1 MVLVL
6 ALGLALPMAMPVAAS
21 PGPGIVGLWHFDGN
35 ANDSS
40 GTIPP
45 NNGTVTGAT
54 YVASPMGQA
63 LSFDGDDYVTVS
75 DSSSLDIT
83 GAITIEAW
91 IYPTDVGVG
100 VGAYRGIVAKRYGN
114 FANYALRLDDGGRLD
129 FYYSGPSATN
139 TVTDWNVWHTTNRV
153 ISPNSWYHVAV
164 TFTFAGGPI
173 AAYVN
178 GSPVSGA
185 WYAGGPTDP
194 ATANDYAL
202 RIGMAYPGY
211 PQYFKGLI
219 DEVRIW
225 NEALTATQIGDIT
238 PPTGSVT
245 INSDAQYTNSTSVTL
260 NLAATDAVG
269 VTGYRVA
276 NGTDASGGT
285 TVVVPSTTSF
295 SASIP
300 WSLAAGDGTKTVA
313 VQYRDAAL
321 NWSPNYTDT
330 IILDQTPPIV
340 TVTLPGTGVYLLN
353 EVVSASW
360 MATDALSG
368 VVPPHTGTIPLDTS
382 SVGAKTLTVPAGTA
396 VDNAGNPS
404 AAVNIQYSVGYG
416 FIGLLPPYV
425 APPKAFKIG
434 SSIPLKWQ
442 YTDSGGT
449 VVDSS
454 VANPSVKIR
463 LVIAG
468 TTPTEGDP
476 ITIDDPGSSGLR
488 YDSLTMTWQFNWQT
502 KSLTAGIYNIR
513 IISGQTSQANGP
525 FPVQLR

>member
-1 MVLVL
+1 MKKVLFTIVALVL
-6 ALGLALPMAMPVAAS
+6 AIGLAVPMAIPAAAD

-45 NNGTVTGAT
+45 NNGTVSGAT

-75 DSSSLDIT
+75 DSNSLDIT

-139 TVTDWNVWHTTNRV
+139 AATDWNVWHTTDRV
-153 ISPNSWYHVAV
+153 ISANSWHHVAV

-225 NEALTATQIGDIT
+225 NEALTAAQIGDIS
-238 PPTGSVT
+238 PPVVT
-245 INSDAQYTNSTSVTL
+245 ITAP
-260 NLAATDAVG
+260 
-269 VTGYRVA
+269 A
-276 NGTDASGGT
+276 NGAYYK
-285 TVVVPSTTSF
+285 
-295 SASIP
+295 SA
-300 WSLAAGDGTKTVA
+300 D
-313 VQYRDAAL
+313 
-321 NWSPNYTDT
+321 
-330 IILDQTPPIV
+330 
-340 TVTLPGTGVYLLN
+340 
-353 EVVSASW
+353 
-360 MATDALSG
+360 
-368 VVPPHTGTIPLDTS
+368 
-382 SVGAKTLTVPAGTA
+382 VPAGAYTVSDANSYTVVESGWSTA
-396 VDNAGNPS
+396 EGAHTYTVTATDVLGYVGSDSVTYYVLENFVTGGGNIKTGKTTTWTFGGN
-404 AAVNIQYSVGYG
+404 V
-416 FIGLLPPYV
+416 GLLDDTIV
-425 APPKAFKIG
+425 
-434 SSIPLKWQ
+434 
-442 YTDSGGT
+442 
-449 VVDSS
+449 
-454 VANPSVKIR
+454 
-463 LVIAG
+463 
-468 TTPTEGDP
+468 P
-476 ITIDDPGSSGLR
+476 ITIVGQFQIVDHTGKQAVAWHCNNAFT
-488 YDSLTMTWQFNWQT
+488 SLTFSAVPTSSPPAHWNVATFTGTFTSN
-502 KSLTAGIYNIR
+502 KGGSAILTVIITDVGEPGTQDTIVVTGDFGFSGTP
-513 IISGQTSQANGP
+513 ISGGNFQ
-525 FPVQLR
+525 VHD